1 MSARATTGGGGP
13 TRDGGQR
20 TPSGRRSLLRW
31 PSVGVLALAAALIPA
46 CKKAGTATGTT
57 SDGGAAEAGVPAC
70 GSLDGGYDGAPGS
83 LGASD
88 ASRASDDG
96 AAGPYG
102 SADGA
107 GGAVA
112 AVDELGPN
120 AVASKSAASLGRVNI
135 YEVTSPRWLEEL
147 QIYLRAGLPETRLT
161 LAVHEATSRDS
172 PFHKLFD
179 VQLDFGT
186 CEGWTSSGPLAIPLE
201 PGRFYAV
208 GFDPNQPVT
217 PFLVTD
223 SDTLPI
229 DGAFGRLVASKTS
242 KSVSTDTLTWDLSTD
257 KEYNRQRL
265 VTSPRKAT
273 PAGLDAGTGGD
284 ASQADGGNKG

>member
-1 MSARATTGGGGP
+1 MSARATRGGSGR

-20 TPSGRRSLLRW
+20 TPGGRRSLRW
-31 PSVGVLALAAALIPA
+31 PSLGLVALAAALIPA
-46 CKKAGTATGTT
+46 CKKGPAASGTT
-57 SDGGAAEAGVPAC
+57 SDGGVAEAGVTAC

-88 ASRASDDG
+88 ASRATDD
-96 AAGPYG
+96 AATGQ
-102 SADGA
+102 D
-107 GGAVA
+107 GGAVV

-265 VTSPRKAT
+265 VTSARKAT
-273 PAGLDAGTGGD
+273 PAAPDAGTSGD
-284 ASQADGGNKG
+284 AAQADGGNKG

>member
-1 MSARATTGGGGP
+1 
-13 TRDGGQR
+13 
-20 TPSGRRSLLRW
+20 L
-31 PSVGVLALAAALIPA
+31 VGALLALAAAFIPA
-46 CKKAGTATGTT
+46 CKKGGAATGATV
-57 SDGGAAEAGVPAC
+57 DGGGAEAGVSAC
-70 GSLDGGYDGAPGS
+70 ASLDGGYDGAPGG

-88 ASRASDDG
+88 ASRATDDAATTGQDGG
-96 AAGPYG
+96 AA
-102 SADGA
+102 
-107 GGAVA
+107 A

-172 PFHKLFD
+172 PFHKLFQ

-217 PFLVTD
+217 PFVVTD

-265 VTSPRKAT
+265 VTSARQAT
-273 PAGLDAGTGGD
+273 PAALDAGTGAD
-284 ASQADGGNKG
+284 ASADGGTTDGGTKG

>member
-1 MSARATTGGGGP
+1 V
-13 TRDGGQR
+13 
-20 TPSGRRSLLRW
+20 SGL
-31 PSVGVLALAAALIPA
+31 LALAFIPA
-46 CKKAGTATGTT
+46 CKKAGTATGIT
-57 SDGGAAEAGVPAC
+57 SDGGAAEAGVTAC

-88 ASRASDDG
+88 ASRAINDASVGQDG
-96 AAGPYG
+96 GTG
-102 SADGA
+102 
-107 GGAVA
+107 A

-120 AVASKSAASLGRVNI
+120 AVAPKSAASLGRVNI
-135 YEVTSPRWLEEL
+135 YEVTSPRWLEEV

-161 LAVHEATSRDS
+161 LAVHEATGRDS

-186 CEGWTSSGPLAIPLE
+186 CEGWTSSGPIAIPLE

-217 PFLVTD
+217 PFVVTD
-223 SDTLPI
+223 SDILPI

-242 KSVSTDTLTWDLSTD
+242 KSVSTATLTWDLSTD

-265 VTSPRKAT
+265 VTSARQAT
-273 PAGLDAGTGGD
+273 PAAPDAGTGSD
-284 ASQADGGNKG
+284 AATDAVNKG